1 MSIQLPDTVDA
12 ELRELAKRQ
21 GRDVCVLAEEAVRL
35 YLAAVA
41 ITDVDSN
48 DVAETQAA
56 VLPELSEIP
65 DWEAGDA

>member
-1 MSIQLPDTVDA
+1 MSIQLSDTVAA

-21 GRDVCVLAEEAVRL
+21 GRDVRVLAEEAVRL
-35 YLAAVA
+35 YLSAVA

-56 VLPELSEIP
+56 VLPELSDIP